1 MAVIQSYYE
10 GAERNVGP
18 SVLPDFLARWFATR
32 KSMNEE
38 AEAREPNAE
47 DLAALELKARE
58 ELGRLQRA
66 LVEARAGERKDANSL
81 ARTVLEV
88 EGRDRVSQRQ
98 ASADVARQRLWLTG
112 EFFKQAEKEA
122 EKLADKIEI
131 KDETAKKLGGIPAKE
146 ATVLDNDSESVNA
159 AAVRVEEAVR
169 RLAQEERA
177 GGPTSAK
184 YDKMVVDIHKSLIEA
199 GKPNLARA
207 VAKRLLPEAGA
218 DTPAGFFLKVHSPL
232 TYDEAL
238 KRADEEGRK
247 YGAGAQ
253 GSAWDSLARMGILP
267 EDLRDGGTETM
278 TRTETRGAG
287 AGGVPGGGRGGSV
300 SVAGA
305 GPGVG
310 AFTAA
315 VQSGEDPYAALQEA
329 IKAQL
334 EYADSLAAQR
344 QAAQQRR
351 SAFPRAN
358 PYLATPNTFVNE
370 RGVNAAFKVAE
381 NDPGQNR
388 ERASAFL
395 RNDGNLARAY
405 AETGQVEAEFA
416 PGDYRPEN
424 FEDGGDL
431 GSWFA
436 EAVGEPV
443 EVDGSGGYRYRIDP
457 DLTVTIIGSPNKKG
471 VGTKVERGTDAYNAV
486 LGEVGKAHPLYT
498 MATQPAEVQALFGE
512 ALAYARAGKTKEAA
526 KAAKDVSA
534 DEVRAAY
541 GMALKRS
548 ARNPAEMERVTAAV
562 SALPAD
568 VGGAWSKAYTDAVDR
583 FASVR
588 QRGGRLAETE
598 LMGSVEQLGDALMG
612 SVETGERRKGAEK
625 RETAEAKADAA
636 MRDAYQRGRELGIES
651 WAKVKDDP
659 DGAAKLQGGLESA
672 YKVAPSDMTKGA
684 LDAVDAALK
693 GDAESVYKQR
703 TKSLPM
709 TTTYD
714 LKESETFN
722 VGGEIGGE
730 SANARDWTDQGDPDF
745 DDFLTTRQKKGS
757 K

>member
-1 MAVIQSYYE
+1 MAVIQPYYE

-38 AEAREPNAE
+38 AQSREPDAE

-66 LVEARAGERKDANSL
+66 LVETRSGERKSANEL
-81 ARTVLEV
+81 AKTVLEV
-88 EGRDRVSQRQ
+88 EGRDRVAAAQ
-98 ASADVARQRLWLTG
+98 AAADVARQRLWLTG
-112 EFFKQAEKEA
+112 EFFKQADKEA
-122 EKLADKIEI
+122 ERLADKVKV
-131 KDETAKKLGGIPAKE
+131 KDETAAKLDGIGRAAINE
-146 ATVLDNDSESVNA
+146 TDVEA
-159 AAVRVEEAVR
+159 AADRIAEQVRS
-169 RLAQEERA
+169 LAQAERA
-177 GGPTSAK
+177 GGPTDAK
-184 YDKMVVDIHKSLIEA
+184 YDKMVVDVHRSLVDA
-199 GKPNLARA
+199 GKPEIARA
-207 VAKRLLPEAGA
+207 VAQRLLPEAGA
-218 DTPAGFFLKVHSPL
+218 DTPAGYFLKVHSPL
-232 TYDEAL
+232 TYDEAT
-238 KRADEEGRK
+238 KRAREEGRR
-247 YGAGAQ
+247 YGAGVDTRAV
-253 GSAWDSLARMGILP
+253 WDSLARMGVQP
-267 EDLRDGGTETM
+267 PDLAEGGTETM

-287 AGGVPGGGRGGSV
+287 AGGVPVGGRGGSV
-300 SVAGA
+300 SVAGS

-315 VQSGEDPYAALQEA
+315 VQGGEDPYAALQEA
-329 IKAQL
+329 IRTQM
-334 EYADSLAAQR
+334 EYADSLAE
-344 QAAQQRR
+344 QRR
-351 SAFPRAN
+351 EAQKRKSAFPRAN

-370 RGVNAAFKVAE
+370 RGVNAMFKVAE

-388 ERASAFL
+388 ERADAF
-395 RNDGNLARAY
+395 RRAGGNLGRAY
-405 AETGQVEAEFA
+405 AETGPVEAEFA
-416 PGDYRPEN
+416 PGDYRSEN

-431 GSWFA
+431 GGWFA
-436 EAVGEPV
+436 KAVGEPV

-471 VGTKVERGTDAYNAV
+471 VGTKVERGTAAYNAI
-486 LGEVGKAHPLYT
+486 LGEVGNRHPLYT

-512 ALAYARAGKTKEAA
+512 ALAYARAGQIKEAA

-534 DEVRAAY
+534 DDVRATY

-548 ARNPAEMERVTAAV
+548 ARNPAELERVTAAV
-562 SALPAD
+562 SVLPAD

-583 FASVR
+583 FASTR

-612 SVETGERRKGAEK
+612 SVETGARRKGTEK
-625 RETAEAKADAA
+625 RETAEAKADAT
-636 MRDAYQRGRELGIES
+636 MRDAYQRGREVGLES
-651 WAKVKDDP
+651 WYKIKDDP
-659 DGAAKLQGGLESA
+659 DAATKLRGGLESA
-672 YKVAPSDMTKGA
+672 YKAAPSEMAKGA

-693 GDAESVYKQR
+693 GEADTVYKQR

-714 LKESETFN
+714 LKESETFG

-745 DDFLTTRQKKGS
+745 DNFLTTKQKKGS